1 MNIFYYL
8 ADALSERQTSMY
20 SPPFYSSPTGYKMCA
35 RLYLQDD
42 GNAQHTHLFVFCINA
57 K

>member
-20 SPPFYSSPTGYKMCA
+20 SPPTGYKMCA